1 MGFYAKY
8 VGNLSGGG
16 GGGGGVTSLNTLVG
30 ALNLVPGTNISI
42 TPAGSNITIDATGGG
57 SPLEIEYRTVT
68 APEAAAKSLT
78 LADTPID
85 PTKVILGIAGAPT
98 QVYGTDF
105 TVSGTTLSWS
115 GTALD
120 GILDTGDQLLIQ
132 YNV

>member
-8 VGNLSGGG
+8 VGNLTGG
-16 GGGGGVTSLNTLVG
+16 GGGGGVTSLNSLTG
-30 ALNLVPGTNISI
+30 AVNLVAGTNISI
-42 TPAGSNITIDATGGG
+42 TPAGSNITIDSTASG

-68 APEAAAKSLT
+68 APEATAKAIT
-78 LADTPID
+78 LAATPAT
-85 PTKVILGIAGAPT
+85 PSLVVMGVAGAPT

-105 TVSGTTLSWS
+105 TVSGSTLSWS

-120 GILDTGDQLLIQ
+120 GILDAGDQLLLQ